1 MRRGMLVKET
11 AEHAIRLFESAAFS
25 SVFFFPDVIFGKDNT
40 FIHNLRLD
48 LMTTHYTF
56 TSFCSITNAD
66 TGYDRLE
73 LSVQTRQ

>member
-1 MRRGMLVKET
+1 MKRGMLVKET

-25 SVFFFPDVIFGKDNT
+25 SVFFFPDVIFGKDST
-40 FIHNLRLD
+40 FIRYLRLD

-56 TSFCSITNAD
+56 TAFCSFTNAD